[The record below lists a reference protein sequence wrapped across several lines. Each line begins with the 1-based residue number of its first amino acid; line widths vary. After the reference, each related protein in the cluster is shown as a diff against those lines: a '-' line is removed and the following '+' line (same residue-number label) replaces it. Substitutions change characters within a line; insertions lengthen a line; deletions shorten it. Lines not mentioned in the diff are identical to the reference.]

1 MCWQIQILHLIMV
14 LVSNVLRLF
23 HKQTAF
29 KRPPNDKTKHAPAIW
44 QPLLSLNTD
53 FMEIFLVEFL
63 QISSRVSFKVVR

>member
-1 MCWQIQILHLIMV
+1 MCWQIQILHLIMI

-29 KRPPNDKTKHAPAIW
+29 KQPPNDKTKHAPAIW

-63 QISSRVSFKVVR
+63 QISSGVSFKVVR